1 MSPSSKKVEP
11 KKGLWDRLV
20 QFIPVWVQIVIC
32 IGTIAVAAVPFVFP
46 RVFSD
51 ATPTPTLSP
60 TVDNSASAMNRA
72 AEPTETPSPIPVTL
86 TPVIETSAAP
96 VISTIMPGEDW
107 AQNCIDS
114 VIWSPFVE
122 EKIFKDSAPCYQLTQ
137 WGITG
142 DDGKV
147 IFVTHKSQSRAVEY
161 GIFTPWQD
169 WKGVEFSVHKNHL
182 ENSEV
187 WVGFFEEETVY
198 SNGIVFV
205 IQPDD
210 VIDIRQLP
218 VEDLPVNNVGLP
230 YADGVFNVDIALR
243 EGKFKASVD
252 GQGLISEWPLS
263 FAIKYMFIGY
273 RSLPSTNLD
282 ASVSDLKFVK

>member
-1 MSPSSKKVEP
+1 MIPSDKKSQP
-11 KKGLWDRLV
+11 KTSLWDRLV
-20 QFIPVWVQIVIC
+20 QFIPVWVQILIC
-32 IGTIAVAAVPFVFP
+32 IGGIAVAAVPIVFP
-46 RVFSD
+46 RLISD
-51 ATPTPTLSP
+51 ETPTPTSAPP
-60 TVDNSASAMNRA
+60 TDVSTPVVIQTE
-72 AEPTETPSPIPVTL
+72 EPTETPSPIPASAMPELVV
-86 TPVIETSAAP
+86 PVLPPP
-96 VISTIMPGEDW
+96 VPGEDW
-107 AQNCIDS
+107 ARNCIDTT
-114 VIWSPFVE
+114 IWSAFLE
-122 EKIFKDSAPCYQLTQ
+122 DRITRASTPCYELTQ

-142 DDGKV
+142 ESGKV

-169 WKGVEFSVHKNHL
+169 WKGVEFSVHKSHL

-230 YADGVFNVDIALR
+230 FADGVFNVDIVLR

-252 GQGLISEWPLS
+252 GQGIISEWPLS
-263 FAIKYMFIGY
+263 FAIKYMFVGY

-282 ASVSDLKFVK
+282 ASVSDLKFIK

>member
-1 MSPSSKKVEP
+1 MSPSSKKSQT
-11 KKGLWDRLV
+11 KKSFWDRLV

-46 RVFSD
+46 RILSEE
-51 ATPTPTLSP
+51 TPTPTSALP
-60 TVDNSASAMNRA
+60 TDVLPPAVSQAE
-72 AEPTETPSPIPVTL
+72 EPTETPSPIPAPS
-86 TPVIETSAAP
+86 TPELVAP
-96 VISTIMPGEDW
+96 VLPPPVPGEDW
-107 AQNCIDS
+107 ARNCIDTT
-114 VIWSPFVE
+114 IWSTFLAD
-122 EKIFKDSAPCYQLTQ
+122 KITRGSTPCYELAQ

-142 DDGKV
+142 ESGKV

-169 WKGVEFSVHKNHL
+169 WKGVEFSVHKSHL

-230 YADGVFNVDIALR
+230 FADGVFNVDIVLR

-252 GQGLISEWPLS
+252 GQGIISEWPLS
-263 FAIKYMFIGY
+263 FAIKYMFVGY

-282 ASVSDLKFVK
+282 ASVSDLRFIK